1 MNQKGIKL
9 VTVVAL
15 SSLFVTSSL
24 RFINL
29 TERTAPV
36 EAQAARITLGSY
48 TLSKAQTKDLANQ
61 MKSLKES
68 RLKVVNQGLAS
79 KWGGVHGWAAS
90 IALELSSRAQYKQQV
105 INAANNGKRIK
116 ISITDDKVHTSYS
129 QRIVYTTVN

>member
-36 EAQAARITLGSY
+36 EAQGTDKGS
-48 TLSKAQTKDLANQ
+48 SESDEESQGKQTK
-61 MKSLKES
+61 SC
-68 RLKVVNQGLAS
+68 
-79 KWGGVHGWAAS
+79 
-90 IALELSSRAQYKQQV
+90 
-105 INAANNGKRIK
+105 
-116 ISITDDKVHTSYS
+116 
-129 QRIVYTTVN
+129 

>member
-24 RFINL
+24 GFINL

-68 RLKVVNQGLAS
+68 RLKVVNQCLSS
-79 KWGGVHGWAAS
+79 KCGGVH
-90 IALELSSRAQYKQQV
+90 
-105 INAANNGKRIK
+105 
-116 ISITDDKVHTSYS
+116 
-129 QRIVYTTVN
+129 